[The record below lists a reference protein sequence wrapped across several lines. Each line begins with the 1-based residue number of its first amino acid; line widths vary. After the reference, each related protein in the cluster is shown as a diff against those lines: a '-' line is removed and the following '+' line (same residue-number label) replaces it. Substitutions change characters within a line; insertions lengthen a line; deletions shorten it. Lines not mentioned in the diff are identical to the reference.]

1 MIALADISFTISRV
15 LPRYDIHEAHDDI
28 ISTKASFGLGM
39 DLVQFPNEGSSWDR
53 ETFYSWFKPCNCRR
67 IDTFC
72 YAKVIH
78 T

>member
-28 ISTKASFGLGM
+28 VSTKASFGLGWIKFSSRM
-39 DLVQFPNEGSSWDR
+39 RAGSWDR
-53 ETFYSWFKPCNCRR
+53 EIFTPGFKPCNYRR